1 MLLLLKMR
9 VVFADDACLICLT
22 PFIEL
27 LDVHKITFATC
38 QHTVCMSCLSKHL
51 MSETTMKT
59 MTPCCRQNFN
69 LCITAQDSVEE
80 SFLKTFCL
88 GPSHRMPIDLFCTM
102 YMNYRHNQSLELIA
116 WNLND
121 FEEAFRKADL
131 RIGSGSHWWINAV
144 RTGTWLYGIGFVEL
158 SL

>member
-88 GPSHRMPIDLFCTM
+88 GPSHRMPIDLFETFC
-102 YMNYRHNQSLELIA
+102 EDVI
-116 WNLND
+116 
-121 FEEAFRKADL
+121 FEDYSFSCKSSFL
-131 RIGSGSHWWINAV
+131 RL
-144 RTGTWLYGIGFVEL
+144 RL
-158 SL
+158 SFLSTFL